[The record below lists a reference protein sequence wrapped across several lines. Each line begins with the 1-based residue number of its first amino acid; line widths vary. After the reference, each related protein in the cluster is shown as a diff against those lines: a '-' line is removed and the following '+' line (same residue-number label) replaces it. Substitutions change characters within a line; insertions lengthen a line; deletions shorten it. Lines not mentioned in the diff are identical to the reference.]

1 LAVSSDGD
9 VSADLAQIEAQGFVV
24 VPGLLSEADIAEV
37 RTLLAPHLRGSLMG
51 RNDFEG
57 HRTERVYALVGRGGV
72 FERLVEHPRVL
83 AVCDALLEPN
93 YLLTASQAINI
104 NPGETSQAFHT
115 DDLFYSIPRP
125 RKAISVSTIVAVD
138 AFTTENG
145 ATQVIPG
152 SHRWDDGQIARLGS
166 EIDFTTAAREDR
178 VPRPSQPLP
187 QGLPGRLIDV
197 AMAPGSAIVFLGTLV
212 HRGGENRS
220 PKPRLALSNQYCEP
234 WARQQENYSLAIPPE
249 RVRELSP
256 RVQALLGY
264 SIHPPFMGHVGGV
277 HPRRLLDA

>member
-1 LAVSSDGD
+1 MTPGAD
-9 VSADLAQIEAQGFVV
+9 VSADLAQIEAEGFVV
-24 VPGLLSEADIAEV
+24 VPDLLSAAEV
-37 RTLLAPHLRGSLMG
+37 AETKALLEPHLSGSLMG

-57 HRTERVYALVGRGGV
+57 HRTERVYALVGRGTV

-83 AVCDALLEPN
+83 AICDALLDPN

-104 NPGETSQAFHT
+104 NPGETPQAFHT
-115 DDLFYSIPRP
+115 DDLFYRIPRP

-138 AFTTENG
+138 GFTSENG

-152 SHRWDDGQIARLGS
+152 SHRWDDTQIARLGS

-178 VPRPSQPLP
+178 VPRPARPLP
-187 QGLPGRLIDV
+187 AGLPGRIVDV
-197 AMAPGSAIVFLGTLV
+197 AMAPGAAIVFLGTLV

-220 PKPRLALSNQYCEP
+220 GMPRLALSNQYCEP
-234 WARQQENYSLAIPPE
+234 WARQQENYSLAIPPA
-249 RVRELSP
+249 RVRDLSP